1 MAVGDVVN
9 ALNAAAYTFVP
20 AAGVEVVV
28 MHASTLGGAGQFG
41 LANGVLSQGQ
51 YFGSWVQTSN
61 YGLSGMLTARI
72 PINNTNYFYCTVA
85 GSFSGI
91 QTK

>member
-1 MAVGDVVN
+1 MAVGDVVS

-28 MHASTLGGAGQFG
+28 MHASTSGGAGQFG

-51 YFGSWVQTSN
+51 YFGAWSNASN

-72 PINNTNYFYCTVA
+72 PITNTNYWYGSVA
-85 GSFSGI
+85 GAFTGI